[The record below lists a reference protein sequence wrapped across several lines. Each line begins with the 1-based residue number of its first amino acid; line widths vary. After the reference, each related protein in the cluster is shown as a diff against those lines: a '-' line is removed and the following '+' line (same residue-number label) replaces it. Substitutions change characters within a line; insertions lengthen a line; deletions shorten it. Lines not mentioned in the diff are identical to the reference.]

1 MKQLNQFEASIQML
15 NKNIPIFVKTAYSAF
30 MTITNELMSK
40 LNSNSVHSAYSVNKV
55 LTEFF
60 NGSRD
65 NLFEPSKTQE
75 IKHDVLSTLIG
86 FTGDNKAK
94 QVALLSYLTST
105 LTIVDGLENVERP
118 CAESPDFYMPLSEIK
133 GGFTNIDNGFS
144 SQRMTMPSIV
154 IQPVNTNIVAS
165 PKFGSRISSTMVEN
179 SLGYKTILDDYR
191 SECVID
197 IFDLF
202 KLFYTMAANSSTTTE
217 DDNADV
223 GDIDPMLSKFTTIY
237 ARLNDAEFMNST
249 IDTVSKMLL
258 KSAISTYLVFAGK
271 IIGNKSDL
279 CGWLYTFFVKD
290 SMRDVEKGDYPTS
303 SDITLQARMQTLNDL
318 QDMSKPNKYSSD
330 MNNDSDMKN
339 INSSRYKIRMYNGMD
354 PSFDAS
360 IFYKNIRLLYSNW
373 ATVINVIIRMS
384 NSYDNNRTV
393 YDDETENDLIGG
405 RNKFQHSTIYSD
417 HIAIARA
424 ILQTYITCRFRTYN
438 TIYQLNM
445 DKNAGSIPSDKLIA
459 IGINSITDMCVKEI
473 VKDYC
478 KNKTDF
484 FIPYD
489 TNIESVFNSNRA
501 ETCILADKFMATAY
515 LIMLDYLHT
524 HQEEIISQDDPD
536 TGKPKRELFEEIYY
550 KLSNVVNKFVSSKE
564 KLPIGLMKCELIS
577 GTILSSGK
585 YSAIPFDKS
594 YMNNTTVVSDRDRY
608 DKTTFYTQELNVH
621 IVDDK
626 AMNEQRAYAIV
637 GTNFVVPPFSDSETI
652 YSKLIGIN
660 VKKQYELT
668 DTDMNFKQFQT
679 RAVSLFPKNEV
690 IIDQLVKTR
699 FNTSAVFNSIESV
712 CDKLEESAESE
723 WAQSSY
729 SALAGITP
737 TVIES
742 EDAAELAVKEMEPE
756 SPSTE
761 ESLLSEADL
770 HMVNVGDE
778 HKILRHDVDL
788 KSGCIADCEP
798 KDSDFVKHI
807 SEESAVLNRFN
818 KLFNKI
824 VFGIK

>member
-30 MTITNELMSK
+30 MTVTNELLSK
-40 LNSNSVHSAYSVNKV
+40 INSNNTHSAYSVNKV

-65 NLFEPSKTQE
+65 NLFETNRKQE

-86 FTGDNKAK
+86 FTGDNNAK
-94 QVALLSYLTST
+94 QIALLSYLTSM
-105 LTIVDGLENVERP
+105 LTIVDGLENVEQP

-144 SQRMTMPSIV
+144 SQHMAMPSIV
-154 IQPVNTNIVAS
+154 IQPVNTNKIAS
-165 PKFGSRISSTMVEN
+165 PKFGSQISSTVVEN

-191 SECVID
+191 SECIID

-202 KLFYTMAANSSTTTE
+202 RLFYTMAASSSTTTE
-217 DDNADV
+217 DDVDV
-223 GDIDPMLSKFTTIY
+223 GDIDPMLSKFETIY

-318 QDMSKPNKYSSD
+318 QDMSKPNKHSSD

-384 NSYDNNRTV
+384 NSYDTKRTV

-445 DKNAGSIPSDKLIA
+445 DKNAGSIPSNKLISV
-459 IGINSITDMCVKEI
+459 GINSITDMYAKEI

-489 TNIESVFNSNRA
+489 ASIESVFNSNRA

-594 YMNNTTVVSDRDRY
+594 YMNNANIMSDKSDNY
-608 DKTTFYTQELNVH
+608 AKTFDTQELNAH
-621 IVDDK
+621 IVDNKDL
-626 AMNEQRAYAIV
+626 NEQRAYAMV
-637 GTNFVVPPFSDSETI
+637 GTNFVVPPFSDSESI
-652 YSKLIGIN
+652 YSKLVGIN
-660 VKKQYELT
+660 IRKQYELT

-699 FNTSAVFNSIESV
+699 FNTSTVFNSIESV
-712 CDKLEESAESE
+712 CDKLEESIESE
-723 WAQSSY
+723 WAHMGY
-729 SALAGITP
+729 SELADMVP

-742 EDAAELAVKEMEPE
+742 ETTCETSVKDAGSEV
-756 SPSTE
+756 PSTE
-761 ESLLSEADL
+761 EPLLSEADL
-770 HMVNVGDE
+770 HTVNVGDE
-778 HKILRHDVDL
+778 NKILRHDVDL
-788 KSGCIADCEP
+788 KTGCIAECEP
-798 KDSDFVKHI
+798 KDSEVIKEI
-807 SEESAVLNRFN
+807 SEESVVLNRFN